1 MPRSNTYV
9 PMDIFQIH
17 GSSADLAPGKGV
29 GESASPEKYKEL
41 RAIPNWR
48 RILTNSATSPFPWK
62 GKEWK
67 SADHAIK
74 ASLQPDLFNELAM
87 NSGSTLALSSGDEL
101 KVKEDVNSDLTKE
114 VLEAKFA
121 GNADARKALLLT
133 QDAEIWFAPRGKKVR
148 WTVLEGIR
156 AAQRAPVVQT
166 EMAEVPKKNSAKSKK
181 PKNTSEVVEG
191 VAITGLLPPT
201 VDELPDMDV
210 PEKHES
216 AIRFCPVCRYYLYLN
231 VSGEKQFRVC
241 KNCGHNEEDT
251 KGSLVMEMMIQERAA
266 EGYKILLNEFTRSD
280 PRLPHIRKNIKCPD
294 ASCKS
299 NHGEAEPDVIYIKY
313 DAIKMLY
320 LYICDIC
327 GHQWRSAR

>member
-1 MPRSNTYV
+1 
-9 PMDIFQIH
+9 MDIFQIH

-29 GESASPEKYKEL
+29 GETASPEKYKDL

-48 RILTNSATSPFPWK
+48 RILTNSAVTPFEWK
-62 GKEWK
+62 GQEWN
-67 SADHAIK
+67 SVDDAIK
-74 ASLQPDLFNELAM
+74 ASG
-87 NSGSTLALSSGDEL
+87 NSA
-101 KVKEDVNSDLTKE
+101 KEDVNSDLTKE
-114 VLEAKFA
+114 ILEAKFK
-121 GNADARKALLLT
+121 GNADAQKVLLLT
-133 QDAEIWFAPRGKKVR
+133 QDAQLWYAPRGKKVR
-148 WTVLEGIR
+148 WTVLEGVR
-156 AAQRAPVVQT
+156 EAQRAPLVET
-166 EMAEVPKKNSAKSKK
+166 EMAGVVKNKSKK
-181 PKNTSEVVEG
+181 VNTAAPPSETSEPSDGVV
-191 VAITGLLPPT
+191 ITGLINET
-201 VDELPDMDV
+201 VTADVQLPDMDI

-216 AIRFCPVCRYYLYLN
+216 AIRFCPVCRYYLYLQ
-231 VSGEKQFRVC
+231 VSGDEQILSRNC

-294 ASCKS
+294 SACKS
-299 NHGEAEPDVIYIKY
+299 NNGGADPDVIYIKY